1 MEARSRS
8 RARLAPARRRPSFCR
23 QSPAT
28 IRPATPFKSYN
39 GGRDMALEQ
48 FLVVRASG
56 ADGWLVRK
64 GDEMYGEY
72 LSEDSAIQD
81 AVEAAQDAGIEAQ
94 VLVDDGRG
102 APRL

>member
-1 MEARSRS
+1 
-8 RARLAPARRRPSFCR
+8 
-23 QSPAT
+23 
-28 IRPATPFKSYN
+28 
-39 GGRDMALEQ
+39 MALEQ

-81 AVEAAQDAGIEAQ
+81 AVEAAQDAGIRGQEAQ

-102 APRL
+102 APRVEWSVGYMFAERASA